1 MASTNDN
8 RQIYITLDEVIKSA
22 LTDIGEDSPHLYA
35 RFKTWSI
42 RGLKELNYDVLSNT
56 KQLYLPVDAS
66 THSAM
71 LPNDYVNWTRVGV
84 ITQGNEIQDL
94 AHDPNLV
101 YTPIEEE
108 GCDPL
113 TEHCSCGCSDPLCAA
128 ITNSTTTT
136 EDVVINGTTYQKTTT
151 VCTND
156 AGTIIGRVCEPVVT
170 NPSQECTYT
179 IDVNSMNFPAKDVYL
194 TKNGAPVTIGYVDDS
209 DVMVEYMSELGFSLV
224 PFTLTFYIED
234 SSDVW
239 TTLTYTGTDTSEG
252 GYNYNEVFII
262 EFEQSDCATPTPTVE
277 TVCYD
282 TILCQTET
290 KPCGCPV
297 LNNEVVNT
305 IQEWS
310 TLFMEFIQRDL
321 HGMDWQKALKQPLS
335 WFGYFNVFPNQGVIQ
350 LDEHYPFDTVYLQY
364 YTSGDVDGGTFQVP
378 VMAQEALAAYIKYKF
393 VFNKTNTSAF
403 DKKLYQKAWY
413 NEKWK
418 LHQRNNP
425 FRIAGYLDVQ
435 RQYPRP

>member
-1 MASTNDN
+1 MATDAPS
-8 RQIYITLDEVIKSA
+8 RYITLDEIIKSA

-35 RFKTWSI
+35 RFKTWVL
-42 RGLKELNYDVLSNT
+42 RGLNELQYDVLNDT
-56 KQLYLPVDAS
+56 KQKYLPVDAA
-66 THSAM
+66 TKTAA
-71 LPNDYVNWTRVGV
+71 LPHDFVQWTRVGV

-108 GCDPL
+108 GCNPI

-128 ITNSTTTT
+128 ISNATTTT
-136 EDVVINGTTYQKTTT
+136 EDVVINGVTYQKTTT

-156 AGTIIGRVCEPVVT
+156 AGTIIGRICEPVVT
-170 NPSQECTYT
+170 NPERECTYT
-179 IDVNSMNFPAKDVYL
+179 LSIETLQMPITDAYFTV
-194 TKNGAPVTIGYVDDS
+194 NGAADIIGYIDDVDILN
-209 DVMVEYMSELGFSLV
+209 EILLAKGFVSNGSNIY
-224 PFTLTFYIED
+224 TITN
-234 SSDVW
+234 SSDVY
-239 TTLTYTGTDTSEG
+239 TSFTYTGTDTTEM

-262 EFEQSDCATPTPTVE
+262 NLTQSSCVQPTPTVS

-282 TILCQTET
+282 TILCATPET

-297 LNNEVVNT
+297 LNDEVVNT
-305 IQEWS
+305 IQQWS

-321 HGMDWQKALKQPLS
+321 HGMDWQKAMKQPLS
-335 WFGYFNVFPNQGVIQ
+335 WFGYFNVFPNLGVIQ

-364 YTSGDVDGGTFQVP
+364 YTANEADGGSFQVP
-378 VMAQEALAAYIKYKF
+378 VMAQEALAAYIKFKYT
-393 VFNKTNTSAF
+393 FNKTNVSGF

-413 NEKWK
+413 NEKKK

-425 FRIAGYLDVQ
+425 FRFAGYLDVA